1 MTESPRPTVTPA
13 PHWPGMDKTFQL
25 LGALCD
31 GEAHS
36 GAALAAQFGV
46 SRAAIWERI
55 ERLRALGADI
65 YAVTGKGYQLARAF
79 EFLSPQAIQDRLTP
93 ASLAALSAPTVSLS
107 VDSTNQRLLEAIPGG
122 NIHGQ
127 AWLAEFQTAG
137 RGRRG
142 DRWLAPPG
150 AAVCLSLG
158 WRFDVPPRDL
168 SALSLAVGIAVANG
182 LQALG
187 AAGVRLKWPNDLLLA
202 GRKLAGILI
211 EMRSEL
217 GGPCTVVIG
226 VGVNV
231 AVGEDVRAQID
242 QPVASLADAIQ
253 PPPSRNAVAAS
264 LLNALTGTLQ
274 RFAAQGFAAFTDD
287 WLALDALAGRPVS
300 LSLPDRTVIGIARGV
315 DANGLL
321 LIEVDG
327 RLESFMAGHVRLR
340 EDA

>member
-1 MTESPRPTVTPA
+1 
-13 PHWPGMDKTFQL
+13 MDKTFQIL
-25 LGALCD
+25 AALSD
-31 GEAHS
+31 GEVHS
-36 GAALAAQFGV
+36 GAALAARFGV
-46 SRAAIWERI
+46 SRAAVWERI
-55 ERLRALGADI
+55 DRLRALGADI

-79 EFLSPQAIQDRLTP
+79 EFLAAEAITAGFTP
-93 ASLAALSAPTVSLS
+93 EARAVLRSPTVSVS
-107 VDSTNQRLLEAIPGG
+107 VDSTNQRLLEAIPLG
-122 NIHGQ
+122 NIHGR

-158 WRFDVPPRDL
+158 WRFEVPPRDL
-168 SALSLAVGIAVANG
+168 SALSLAVGVAVARG
-182 LQALG
+182 LQTLG
-187 AAGVRLKWPNDLLLA
+187 ATGVRLKWPNDLLLA

-226 VGVNV
+226 IGVNV

-242 QPVASLADAIQ
+242 QPVASLADAVQ
-253 PPPSRNAVAAS
+253 PPPSRNAVATS
-264 LLNALTGTLQ
+264 LLNALSDALQ
-274 RFAAQGFAAFTDD
+274 TFATRGFAAFTAD

-300 LSLPDRTVIGIARGV
+300 LSLPDRTVLGIARGV

-321 LIEVDG
+321 LIEVEG
-327 RLESFMAGHVRLR
+327 QVESFMAGHVRLR

>member
-1 MTESPRPTVTPA
+1 
-13 PHWPGMDKTFQL
+13 MDKTFQL
-25 LGALCD
+25 LAMLSD
-31 GEAHS
+31 GDPHS
-36 GAALAAQFGV
+36 GAALAQRFGV

-79 EFLSPQAIQDRLTP
+79 EFLAPDAIT
-93 ASLAALSAPTVSLS
+93 AALSPHARAALQEPVVSVS

-122 NIHGQ
+122 NIHGL

-150 AAVCLSLG
+150 AAVCMSLG

-168 SALSLAVGIAVANG
+168 SALSLAVGVAVAQG
-182 LQALG
+182 LQTLG

-226 VGVNV
+226 IGVNV
-231 AVGEDVRAQID
+231 AVGEEVRAQID

-264 LLNALTGTLQ
+264 ILSALSQTLTT
-274 RFAAQGFAAFTDD
+274 FAARGFAAFTAD
-287 WLALDALAGRPVS
+287 WLTLDALAGRAVT
-300 LSLPDRTVIGIARGV
+300 LSLPDRTVSGIARGV

-321 LIEVDG
+321 LIDIDG
-327 RLESFMAGHVRLR
+327 RVESFMAGHVRLR
-340 EDA
+340 DEA

>member
-1 MTESPRPTVTPA
+1 MTDLLRPETPPA
-13 PHWPGMDKTFQL
+13 PQWTGMDKTFQL
-25 LGALCD
+25 LAALSDGA
-31 GEAHS
+31 AHS

-55 ERLRALGADI
+55 TRLRSLGADI
-65 YAVTGKGYQLARAF
+65 YAVSGKGYQLARAF
-79 EFLSPQAIQDRLTP
+79 EFLSADAI
-93 ASLAALSAPTVSLS
+93 AAALSPAARAALRPPMVSVS
-107 VDSTNQRLLEAIPGG
+107 VDSTNQRLLEAIPAGD
-122 NIHGQ
+122 IHAQ

-150 AAVCLSLG
+150 AAVCMSLG
-158 WRFDVPPRDL
+158 WRFDVSPRDL
-168 SALSLAVGIAVANG
+168 GALSLAVGVAVAQG
-182 LQALG
+182 LKALG
-187 AAGVRLKWPNDLLLA
+187 ASGVRLKWPNDLLLA

-226 VGVNV
+226 IGVNV

-264 LLNALTGTLQ
+264 LLSALHRTLTT
-274 RFAAQGFAAFTDD
+274 FATQGFAAFTND
-287 WLALDALAGRPVS
+287 WLLLDALAGRAVN
-300 LSLPDRTVIGIARGV
+300 LSLPDRVVSGIARGV

-321 LIEVDG
+321 LIETDG
-327 RLESFMAGHVRLR
+327 RLENFMAGHVRLR
-340 EDA
+340 DDA

>member
-1 MTESPRPTVTPA
+1 
-13 PHWPGMDKTFQL
+13 MDKTFQL
-25 LGALCD
+25 LAVLSD
-31 GEAHS
+31 GDAHS
-36 GAALAAQFGV
+36 GEALAQRFGV

-55 ERLRALGADI
+55 ERLRGLGADI

-79 EFLSPQAIQDRLTP
+79 EFLSAEAIT
-93 ASLAALSAPTVSLS
+93 AALGPEARGALQKPTVSIS
-107 VDSTNQRLLEAIPGG
+107 VDSTNQRLLEAIPAG

-150 AAVCLSLG
+150 AAVCMSLG

-168 SALSLAVGIAVANG
+168 GALSLAVGVAVAQG

-187 AAGVRLKWPNDLLLA
+187 ASGVRLKWPNDLLLA

-226 VGVNV
+226 IGVNV

-264 LLNALTGTLQ
+264 ILNALNHALAT
-274 RFAAQGFAAFTDD
+274 FAARGFAAFTAD
-287 WLALDALAGRPVS
+287 WLALDALAGRAVN
-300 LSLPDRTVIGIARGV
+300 LSLPDRTVSGIARGV

-321 LIEVDG
+321 LIEIDG
-327 RLESFMAGHVRLR
+327 RVENFMAGHVRLR
-340 EDA
+340 DDA